1 MSIKEYKPCKQ
12 RKISQRVICT
22 TVRTER
28 VTRGFECGG
37 GRERSSVSVENR
49 KLQAYEGQT
58 VHGIALY
65 LSLNTV
71 KNLKELLKKKKSLLK
86 KRRRLGRQAVLLSR
100 SLSIA
105 KDFFFFPLFLIVGG

>member
-22 TVRTER
+22 AVRTER

-37 GRERSSVSVENR
+37 GRERSSVSVENT

-71 KNLKELLKKKKSLLK
+71 KNLKELLKKKSIK
-86 KRRRLGRQAVLLSR
+86 KKKKAGEAGSVIIKVSV
-100 SLSIA
+100 SIA
-105 KDFFFFPLFLIVGG
+105 KDFFFPLFLLVGG